1 MTKKRAFKTKTFAKW
16 MRKTSLKDQDLL
28 FAITEMEAG
37 LIDADLG
44 GNVYK
49 KRIALAGMGKS
60 AGARTLV
67 AGKFSR
73 KWFFL
78 FGFAKNEK
86 DNINDDELVHLQGA
100 ASRLLCLTDE
110 DIEEVILAGELKEL
124 INNVK

>member
-1 MTKKRAFKTKTFAKW
+1 MTKKRAFKTKNFAKW